1 MKKIWSI
8 FDRSKKIELFIF
20 SFFMSVN
27 TALEAISISLLLPI
41 IVSLTD
47 NNFFDLYPRFSLFL
61 NFFQEKFSTNMI
73 NTTLI
78 LFGSIL
84 IFKNLFQIYVDYRE
98 NFLITK
104 TQEEIS
110 QKLFNRFIYRD
121 YNFHLNSKSADLIT
135 KIRNETRYF
144 GEGVFSFLRI
154 LTELILITGI
164 SILLLIIAFKIT
176 LLSIILSIIF
186 LISL

>member
-61 NFFQEKFSTNMI
+61 NFFQEKFSTMGTNQKG
-73 NTTLI
+73 NGFYNPKKKHQKT
-78 LFGSIL
+78 
-84 IFKNLFQIYVDYRE
+84 NA
-98 NFLITK
+98 K
-104 TQEEIS
+104 TQNA
-110 QKLFNRFIYRD
+110 KG
-121 YNFHLNSKSADLIT
+121 SAS
-135 KIRNETRYF
+135 IRR
-144 GEGVFSFLRI
+144 LRVRV
-154 LTELILITGI
+154 
-164 SILLLIIAFKIT
+164 IIVIRRQ
-176 LLSIILSIIF
+176 
-186 LISL
+186 